1 VWHDKAQL
9 WADGMGKTKTE
20 NIPADVY
27 IQFVRSLFDNAHM
40 LVIGGAC
47 YWILG
52 FMIYLRTHNPL
63 FIGFSFVLLSVS
75 LFRYFGIRSF
85 RKAGG
90 TIATVEEAQQW
101 ERNYILKGS
110 LQGLGLGSLCFIS
123 IYVYPDPFAELA
135 AMSLTLATLV
145 TVVGRNYGSPRMVR
159 IFSVTFI
166 GPAALALLL
175 RMDAPSVVLGLMI
188 IPMTFITINSAD
200 HVRNVLFSAVIG
212 HQQARK
218 LAHRFD
224 RALNTMSHGL
234 VMLGPDGKVIVA
246 NAEAAHLMALKSPD
260 ALLGRSIHSL
270 LMRGVAGGMLAPKD
284 CRYVEAQLTRALRE
298 GRDRKVLVSFSTG
311 QHYEFSAREGSQ
323 DLGVITFEDVTAR
336 VESEEKIR
344 FMARYD
350 NLTGLPNRA
359 YFHELVGEAM
369 ASGGRDRLCGLAVL
383 DLDDFKSVNDTL
395 GHPVGDGL
403 IYAVAERL
411 AAIAGP
417 SITVSRFGGDEFM
430 IFFDRVEDES
440 HLTGLLDQIFGEL
453 QGEVDVAGHGLRI
466 QASAGTVLSKV
477 EDTDVDAMIV
487 KADLALYKAKELGK
501 NNWRLFE
508 ASMDAAFRSRQL
520 MKADLRNAVEA
531 KALRVVYQPIVAM
544 NTMRIASCEALCR
557 WDHPDLGPISPSI
570 FIPLA
575 EEMGIISEISTFVLQ
590 AACTECAKWPD
601 QTSVSVNLSAR
612 DFRSRD
618 VIQKVRDALVSSGLA
633 AGRLEIEVTETALL
647 DDKSLTRQ
655 YIEELKQLGVRIALD
670 DFGTGYSSLS
680 YLHKLPLDKIKI
692 DRSFLMDV
700 TQNQRSLDLLKG
712 IVDLT
717 RVLGLTV
724 TVEGVETFEQLK
736 ILVHSVKPDLVQG
749 FLFGAALSASG
760 IETMSTV
767 TWPFAADL
775 RLPAKRGS
783 QLVS

>member
-1 VWHDKAQL
+1 
-9 WADGMGKTKTE
+9 MGKTKTE
-20 NIPADVY
+20 SIPADVY

-40 LVIGGAC
+40 LLIGGAC

-52 FMIYLRTHNPL
+52 FMIYLRTHNSL
-63 FIGFSFVLLSVS
+63 FLAFSFALLSVS
-75 LFRYFGIRSF
+75 LIRYFGIRSF
-85 RKAGG
+85 LRTGG
-90 TIATVEEAQQW
+90 VIADVEEARRL
-101 ERNYILKGS
+101 ERSYILKGC
-110 LQGLGLGSLCFIS
+110 LQGLGLGALCFVS
-123 IYVYPDPFAELA
+123 IYVFPDPFAELA

-145 TVVGRNYGSPRMVR
+145 TVVARNYGSPRMVR

-188 IPMTFITINSAD
+188 IPMTFITITGAD

-212 HQQARK
+212 HKQARN
-218 LAHRFD
+218 LTRRFD

-234 VMLGPDGKVIVA
+234 VMLGPDGRVAVA
-246 NAEAAHLMALKSPD
+246 NAEAAHLMSLKSAD
-260 ALLGRSIHSL
+260 ALLGRSIHGL

-284 CRYVEAQLTRALRE
+284 CRYIEAQLTRALRE
-298 GRDRKVLVSFSTG
+298 GRDRKVLVSLANG

-323 DLGVITFEDVTAR
+323 ELGVVTFEDVTAR
-336 VESEEKIR
+336 VEAEEKIR

-359 YFHELVGEAM
+359 YFHELAGEAM
-369 ASGGRDRLCGLAVL
+369 ASGDRDRFCGLAVL

-411 AAIAGP
+411 AAVAGP
-417 SITVSRFGGDEFM
+417 GINVSRFGGDEFM
-430 IFFDRVEDES
+430 IYFDRIEDES
-440 HLTGLLDQIFGEL
+440 HLTSLLDEIFADL

-466 QASAGTVLSKV
+466 QTSGGAVLSRV
-477 EDTDVDAMIV
+477 NDTDVDAMIV

-501 NNWRLFE
+501 NSWRLFE
-508 ASMDAAFRSRQL
+508 ASMDAAFRNRQL
-520 MKADLRNAVEA
+520 MKADLRSAVQA
-531 KALRVVYQPIVAM
+531 KELRVVYQPIVSM
-544 NTMRIASCEALCR
+544 STMRIASCEALCR

-575 EEMGIISEISTFVLQ
+575 EEMGIISEISAFVLQ
-590 AACTECAKWPD
+590 AACAECAKWPA
-601 QTSVSVNLSAR
+601 QTSVSINLSAK
-612 DFRSRD
+612 DFRNRD
-618 VIQKVRDALVSSGLA
+618 VVQKVRDALAAAGLA
-633 AGRLEIEVTETALL
+633 PHRLEIEVTETALL
-647 DDKSLTRQ
+647 DDKSQTREL
-655 YIEELKQLGVRIALD
+655 IEELKTLGVRIALD

-692 DRSFLMDV
+692 DRSFLIDV
-700 TQNQRSLDLLKG
+700 TQSPQSLDLLKG
-712 IVDLT
+712 IVGLT
-717 RVLGLTV
+717 RTLGLVV
-724 TVEGVETFEQLK
+724 TIEGVETFEQLK
-736 ILVHSVKPDLVQG
+736 ILVRSVKPDLVQG

-760 IETMSTV
+760 IETMSNV

-775 RLPAKRGS
+775 RLAAKRTAR
-783 QLVS
+783 

>member
-1 VWHDKAQL
+1 
-9 WADGMGKTKTE
+9 MGKTKTE
-20 NIPADVY
+20 SIPADVY

-52 FMIYLRTHNPL
+52 FMIYLRTQNPL
-63 FIGFSFVLLSVS
+63 FLAFSFILLPIS
-75 LFRYFGIRSF
+75 LLRYFGIRSF
-85 RKAGG
+85 LKTGG
-90 TIATVEEAQQW
+90 VIADVEHAHRL
-101 ERNYILKGS
+101 ERSYILKGC
-110 LQGLGLGSLCFIS
+110 LQGLGLGALCFVS

-145 TVVGRNYGSPRMVR
+145 TVVARNYGSPRMVR

-175 RMDAPSVVLGLMI
+175 RLDAPSVVLGLMI
-188 IPMTFITINSAD
+188 FPMTFITINSAD

-212 HQQARK
+212 HKQAKSITRK
-218 LAHRFD
+218 FD

-234 VMLGPDGKVIVA
+234 VMLGPDGRVAVA
-246 NAEAAHLMALKSPD
+246 NAEAAHLMSLKSAD
-260 ALLGRSIHSL
+260 ALLGRSIHGL

-298 GRDRKVLVSFSTG
+298 GRDRKVLVSLANG

-323 DLGVITFEDVTAR
+323 ELGVITFEDVTAR
-336 VESEEKIR
+336 VEAEEKIR

-359 YFHELVGEAM
+359 YFHELVGELM
-369 ASGGRDRLCGLAVL
+369 ASGDRDRLCGLAVI

-403 IYAVAERL
+403 IYAVADRL
-411 AAIAGP
+411 AAIAGQGL
-417 SITVSRFGGDEFM
+417 TVSRFGGDEFM
-430 IFFDRVEDES
+430 LFFDRIDDES
-440 HLTGLLDQIFGEL
+440 HLESLLDQIFAEL

-466 QASAGTVLSKV
+466 QASAGAVLSKV
-477 EDTDVDAMIV
+477 GGTDVDAMIV

-501 NNWRLFE
+501 NGWRLFE
-508 ASMDAAFRSRQL
+508 AAMDAAFRNRQL
-520 MKADLRNAVEA
+520 MKADLRSAVEGRE
-531 KALRVVYQPIVAM
+531 LRVVYQPIVAM

-557 WDHPDLGPISPSI
+557 WDHPDLGPISPGI

-575 EEMGIISEISTFVLQ
+575 EEMGIISEISTFVLH

-618 VIQKVRDALVSSGLA
+618 VIQKVRDALANSGLDA
-633 AGRLEIEVTETALL
+633 RRLEIEVTETALL

-692 DRSFLMDV
+692 DRSFVMDV
-700 TQNQRSLDLLKG
+700 THNPRSLELLKG
-712 IVDLT
+712 VVDLT

-724 TVEGVETFEQLK
+724 TIEGVETFEQLK
-736 ILVHSVKPDLVQG
+736 VLMHSVKPDLVQG

-760 IETMSTV
+760 IETMSNV

-775 RLPAKRGS
+775 RLAAKRTVG
-783 QLVS
+783 

>member
-1 VWHDKAQL
+1 
-9 WADGMGKTKTE
+9 MGRTKTE
-20 NIPADVY
+20 SIPADVY

-40 LVIGGAC
+40 LLIGGAC

-63 FIGFSFVLLSVS
+63 FLTFSFALLSVS
-75 LFRYFGIRSF
+75 LIRYFGIRSF
-85 RKAGG
+85 LRTGG
-90 TIATVEEAQQW
+90 VIADVEHAQRL
-101 ERNYILKGS
+101 ERSYILKGC
-110 LQGLGLGSLCFIS
+110 LQGLGLGALCFVS

-145 TVVGRNYGSPRMVR
+145 TVVARNYGSPRMVR

-188 IPMTFITINSAD
+188 IPMTFITITGAD

-212 HQQARK
+212 HKQARN
-218 LAHRFD
+218 LTRRFD

-234 VMLGPDGKVIVA
+234 VMLGPDGRVAVA
-246 NAEAAHLMALKSPD
+246 NAEAAHLMSLKSAD
-260 ALLGRSIHSL
+260 ALLGRSIHGL

-284 CRYVEAQLTRALRE
+284 CRYIEAQLTRALRE
-298 GRDRKVLVSFSTG
+298 GRDRKVLVSLANG

-323 DLGVITFEDVTAR
+323 ELGVVTFEDVTAR
-336 VESEEKIR
+336 VEAEEKIR

-359 YFHELVGEAM
+359 YFHELAGEAM
-369 ASGGRDRLCGLAVL
+369 ASGDRDRLCGLAVL

-411 AAIAGP
+411 AAVAGP
-417 SITVSRFGGDEFM
+417 GINVSRFGGDEFM
-430 IFFDRVEDES
+430 IYFDRIEDES
-440 HLTGLLDQIFGEL
+440 HLGSLLDEIFADL

-466 QASAGTVLSKV
+466 QASGGAVLSIVK
-477 EDTDVDAMIV
+477 DTDVDAMIV

-501 NNWRLFE
+501 NSWRLFE
-508 ASMDAAFRSRQL
+508 ASMDAAFRNRQL
-520 MKADLRNAVEA
+520 MKADLRSAVQA
-531 KALRVVYQPIVAM
+531 KELRVVYQPIVSM
-544 NTMRIASCEALCR
+544 STMRIASCEALCR
-557 WDHPDLGPISPSI
+557 WDHPDLGPISPGV

-590 AACTECAKWPD
+590 AACAECAKWPA
-601 QTSVSVNLSAR
+601 QTSVSINLSAK
-612 DFRSRD
+612 DFRNRD
-618 VIQKVRDALVSSGLA
+618 VVQKVRDALAASGLA
-633 AGRLEIEVTETALL
+633 PHRLEIEVTETALL
-647 DDKSLTRQ
+647 DDKSLTREL
-655 YIEELKQLGVRIALD
+655 IEELKTLGVRIALD

-692 DRSFLMDV
+692 DRSFLIDV
-700 TQNQRSLDLLKG
+700 TQSPQSLDLLKG
-712 IVDLT
+712 IVGLT
-717 RVLGLTV
+717 RTLGLVV
-724 TVEGVETFEQLK
+724 TIEGVETFEQLK
-736 ILVHSVKPDLVQG
+736 ILVRSVKPDLVQG

-760 IETMSTV
+760 IETMSNV

-775 RLPAKRGS
+775 RLAAKRTAR
-783 QLVS
+783 